1 MKNVCVFLADGC
13 EEVEALTPI
22 DLLRRA
28 GAQVTV
34 VSVSGEKYI
43 KAAHNVV
50 IETDVS
56 IKNEALSDFDA
67 YVLPGGAPGYKN
79 LMASS
84 EVKNIVTAAHTEGK
98 LIAAICAAP
107 CVLGEFGLLKGK
119 RATCYPGME
128 DGLLG
133 ADPRKDSVVVDG
145 NIITSRGV
153 GTAIEFSL
161 AIIEYLYDKEAANTL
176 AAQIVW
182 SRP

>member
-28 GAQVTV
+28 GAKVTL

-56 IKNEALSDFDA
+56 VKNEELSGFDA

-79 LMASS
+79 LMASP
-84 EVKNIVTAAHTEGK
+84 EVKTIVTSACTEGK

-107 CVLGEFGLLKGK
+107 CVLGEFGLLNGK
-119 RATCYPGME
+119 KATCYPGME
-128 DGLLG
+128 DGLIG
-133 ADPRKDSVVVDG
+133 ADSYKDSVVVDG

-161 AIIEYLYDKEAANTL
+161 SIIEYLYDKEAADTL